1 MSSEGAGSR
10 PGTGPAL
17 VVLAAGIGRRFG
29 GVKQI
34 APIGPSG
41 ETLLDYSVYDA
52 LQAGAGTP
60 VRLAMRSSA
69 VGEDSQASFAGQYQT
84 SLNVTRENIL
94 TAYKE
99 VVASKYSPRAIL
111 YRLRYGS

>member
-1 MSSEGAGSR
+1 
-10 PGTGPAL
+10 
-17 VVLAAGIGRRFG
+17 
-29 GVKQI
+29 
-34 APIGPSG
+34 
-41 ETLLDYSVYDA
+41 
-52 LQAGAGTP
+52 
-60 VRLAMRSSA
+60 MRSSA

-111 YRLRYGS
+111 YRLRYGLDDRDTPMGVAGVVMVDSRTSGVLYTVDPAHPDSGFLKISALWGLAPR